1 MNLDPRPHY
10 SNAEKHAFYESAA
23 KRFKAELRLRGG
35 TAAVHIENKNDEVFW
50 WKVLHDAYP
59 QGRFR
64 FISGSRSISGNMT
77 SGCTQCLQYRD
88 FLDKHF
94 WIAIDSDYRY
104 LSEEPD
110 IDAKHFILQTYTYS
124 FENHFCFW
132 KNCQRVTDAYDAN
145 DEPHDE
151 NSPEAELLQQM
162 QASTAHDE
170 ENTAQPEEPAVD
182 DFSFDDEDNSTND
195 SRDGKEN
202 ATDDDNDEL
211 DEAATSRH
219 DTRFDWKYFFETYSR
234 QVYPLLVWQMYLRE
248 VSPDAFPQATF
259 HRLITLPVGAH
270 SFENN
275 GISVLRVL
283 KIRCH
288 KFLAHLKR
296 SYPDADN
303 TWFEARCNAMG
314 VRRDNCY
321 LFVRGHQLYDMVVRI
336 GARIHRKFE
345 KEMLKELCFDEYEEI
360 RKIKEDVLSIVAPK
374 K

>member
-59 QGRFR
+59 QGKFR
-64 FISGSRSISGNMT
+64 FISGSRSIGGNMT

-88 FLDKHF
+88 FLDRHF

-104 LSEEPD
+104 LSEEPN

-124 FENHFCFW
+124 FENHFCYW
-132 KNCQRVTDAYDAN
+132 GNCQRVTDASNQAAEAYD
-145 DEPHDE
+145 D

-162 QASTAHDE
+162 QDKLPEPEDTAAEDFDFNE
-170 ENTAQPEEPAVD
+170 EEDPKTDTEDLEE
-182 DFSFDDEDNSTND
+182 T
-195 SRDGKEN
+195 
-202 ATDDDNDEL
+202 TM
-211 DEAATSRH
+211 SRH
-219 DTRFDWKYFFETYSR
+219 DTRFDWKFFLETYSR
-234 QVYPLLVWQMYLRE
+234 QVYPLLVWQLYLRE

-270 SFENN
+270 SAENN
-275 GISVLRVL
+275 GLSVLRVL
-283 KIRCH
+283 KTRCH
-288 KFLAHLKR
+288 KFLSHLKR

-321 LFVRGHQLYDMVVRI
+321 LFVRGHQLYDMVIRI
-336 GARIHRKFE
+336 GSRIQRKFE

>member
-59 QGRFR
+59 QGKFR
-64 FISGSRSISGNMT
+64 FISGSRSIGGNMT

-88 FLDKHF
+88 FLDRNF

-104 LSEEPD
+104 LSEEPN

-124 FENHFCFW
+124 FENHFCYW
-132 KNCQRVTDAYDAN
+132 KNCQRVTDASNQAAEAY
-145 DEPHDE
+145 EE

-162 QASTAHDE
+162 QEKLSEPEDTAVEDFDFNE
-170 ENTAQPEEPAVD
+170 EEEPKTD
-182 DFSFDDEDNSTND
+182 TED
-195 SRDGKEN
+195 
-202 ATDDDNDEL
+202 L
-211 DEAATSRH
+211 DETTMSRH
-219 DTRFDWKYFFETYSR
+219 DTRFDWKYFLETYSR
-234 QVYPLLVWQMYLRE
+234 QVYPLLVWQLYLRE

-270 SFENN
+270 SAENN
-275 GISVLRVL
+275 GLSVLRVL
-283 KIRCH
+283 KTRCH
-288 KFLAHLKR
+288 KFLSHLKR

-336 GARIHRKFE
+336 GARIQRKFE

>member
-1 MNLDPRPHY
+1 MNLDPRPHFT
-10 SNAEKHAFYESAA
+10 NAEKHAFYESAA
-23 KRFKAELRLRGG
+23 KRFKAELRMRGG

-59 QGRFR
+59 QGKFR

-88 FLDKHF
+88 FLDRNF

-110 IDAKHFILQTYTYS
+110 IDAKHYILQTYTYS

-132 KNCQRVTDAYDAN
+132 KNCQRVTDATS
-145 DEPHDE
+145 ESTETHDE

-162 QASTAHDE
+162 QASTNPEAQAAQSEAQAEEFEFDNEDIGEDE
-170 ENTAQPEEPAVD
+170 
-182 DFSFDDEDNSTND
+182 STND
-195 SRDGKEN
+195 R
-202 ATDDDNDEL
+202 DEL
-211 DEAATSRH
+211 DEAGTARN
-219 DTRFDWKYFFETYSR
+219 DTPFDWKFFFETYSR

-288 KFLAHLKR
+288 KFLNHLKR

-336 GARIHRKFE
+336 GARLNRKFE

>member
-23 KRFKAELRLRGG
+23 KRFKAELRLRGD

-50 WKVLHDAYP
+50 WKVLHEAYP
-59 QGRFR
+59 KGRFR

-88 FLDKHF
+88 FLDRHF

-104 LSEEPD
+104 LSEEPN

-132 KNCQRVTDAYDAN
+132 KNCQRVTDSSI
-145 DEPHDE
+145 EKEEIHDE

-162 QASTAHDE
+162 QAKISE
-170 ENTAQPEEPAVD
+170 PEESAAD
-182 DFSFDDEDNSTND
+182 DFVFDD
-195 SRDGKEN
+195 
-202 ATDDDNDEL
+202 ADDTKTDNDDL
-211 DEAATSRH
+211 DEATEIRQ
-219 DTRFDWKYFFETYSR
+219 DTRFDWKFFFETYSR
-234 QVYPLLVWQMYLRE
+234 QVYPLLVWQLYLRE

-270 SFENN
+270 SAENN

-296 SYPDADN
+296 TYPDADN

-321 LFVRGHQLYDMVVRI
+321 LFVRGHQLYDLVVRI
-336 GARIHRKFE
+336 GSRLQRKFE
-345 KEMLKELCFDEYEEI
+345 KEMLKNLCFDEYEEI
-360 RKIKEDVLSIVAPK
+360 RKIRDDVHSILNIK
-374 K
+374 NK

>member
-59 QGRFR
+59 QGKFR
-64 FISGSRSISGNMT
+64 FISGSRSIGGNMT

-88 FLDKHF
+88 FLDRNF

-104 LSEEPD
+104 LSAEPN

-132 KNCQRVTDAYDAN
+132 KNCQRVTDASTEN
-145 DEPHDE
+145 TETHDE

-162 QASTAHDE
+162 QASTAHAE
-170 ENTAQPEEPAVD
+170 ENSEEPAAD
-182 DFSFDDEDNSTND
+182 DFALDDENDNVND
-195 SRDGKEN
+195 SKNDTGN
-202 ATDDDNDEL
+202 APNEDHDEIAG
-211 DEAATSRH
+211 AATPRT
-219 DTRFDWKYFFETYSR
+219 DTRFDWKYFYETYSR

-270 SFENN
+270 SAENN

-288 KFLAHLKR
+288 KFLSHLKR

-336 GARIHRKFE
+336 GARINRKFE